1 MSRNLNKE
9 YFLETMA
16 HIMTIEDI
24 LMARYNIN
32 FEEFNEQKNINRK
45 DIEKQLKEV

>member
-1 MSRNLNKE
+1 MSRNLNRE

-24 LMARYNIN
+24 LIARYNIDL
-32 FEEFNEQKNINRK
+32 EEINRQKNIIREN
-45 DIEKQLKEV
+45 IEKQLKEV

>member
-1 MSRNLNKE
+1 MSRNLNRE

-24 LMARYNIN
+24 LIARYNIN
-32 FEEFNEQKNINRK
+32 FEEFNEQKKINRE